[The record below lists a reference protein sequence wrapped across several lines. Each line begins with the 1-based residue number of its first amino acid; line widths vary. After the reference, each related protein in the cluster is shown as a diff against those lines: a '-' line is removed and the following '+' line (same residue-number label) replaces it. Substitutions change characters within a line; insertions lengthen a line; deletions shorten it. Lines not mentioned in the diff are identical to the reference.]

1 MGFMN
6 QSSSETR
13 NVPIVISVVLAVVG
27 LLFFFVAVIYFKNT
41 AAALPSYFPGHQAG
55 SGHKHVKHGV
65 LAAILGLI
73 CLGGAWLGSGSR
85 STPER

>member
-1 MGFMN
+1 MSD
-6 QSSSETR
+6 SSSRSR
-13 NVPIVISVVLAVVG
+13 NVPVAISVVLAVVG
-27 LLFFFVAVIYFKNT
+27 LLFFLVAVLYFKDT
-41 AAALPSYFPGHQAG
+41 AAALPSYFPGHQGG

-85 STPER
+85 STPNAER